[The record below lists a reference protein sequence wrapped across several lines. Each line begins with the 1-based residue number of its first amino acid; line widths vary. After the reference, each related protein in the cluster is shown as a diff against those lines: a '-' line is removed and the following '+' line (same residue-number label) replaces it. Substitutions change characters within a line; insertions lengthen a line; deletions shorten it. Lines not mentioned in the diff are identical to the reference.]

1 MLRGST
7 PIRLSQLD
15 ISPAIQAGALE
26 QQAITNMYSGIQQ
39 GIQNFQEK
47 QEKKQQNEMTVNALK
62 QFVPGLGDDVYKAIS
77 KDPQILKSMSDI
89 ANIQQA
95 RQEQEILGQEMAKR
109 EEQESILKQAIG
121 VNTTPEGTIDAANVR
136 QSFIDLGGTDESVL
150 GGLYLGTDYKLDQ
163 ETGLVLVDG
172 KPKFNVGKAFVK
184 PTESELKLKQL
195 EVDKKQ
201 AEVDKLLAQIE
212 EIKAGDTV
220 TTFDPEKLEGIDK
233 DAYDYAMANP
243 GTPESEE
250 ILIKLRAK

>member
-7 PIRLSQLD
+7 PIQLRQLD

-26 QQAITNMYSGIQQ
+26 QQAIVNMYSGIQK

-77 KDPQILKSMSDI
+77 KDPQILKSMGDI

-95 RQEQEILGQEMAKR
+95 RQEQEILATEFEASKADDEALQKAISVNIDTEGNLDKSGL
-109 EEQESILKQAIG
+109 ESSYL
-121 VNTTPEGTIDAANVR
+121 E
-136 QSFIDLGGTDESVL
+136 LGGTNL
-150 GGLYLGTDYKLDQ
+150 KLLDLFKEPGEVKVDP
-163 ETGLVLVDG
+163 ETGIITQDG
-172 KPKFNVGKAFVK
+172 VFKGQVSSSLLDIE

-212 EIKAGDTV
+212 EIKAGDTSS
-220 TTFDPEKLEGIDK
+220 TTSTITPSVSILKIDGQPL
-233 DAYDYAMANP
+233 N
-243 GTPESEE
+243 
-250 ILIKLRAK
+250 

>member
-7 PIRLSQLD
+7 PIQLRQLD

-26 QQAITNMYSGIQQ
+26 QQAIVNMYSGIQK

-77 KDPQILKSMSDI
+77 KDPQILKSMGDI

-95 RQEQEILGQEMAKR
+95 RQEQEILATEFEASKADDEALQKAISVNIDTEGNLDKSGL
-109 EEQESILKQAIG
+109 ESSYL
-121 VNTTPEGTIDAANVR
+121 E
-136 QSFIDLGGTDESVL
+136 LGGTNL
-150 GGLYLGTDYKLDQ
+150 KLLDLFKEPGEVKVDP
-163 ETGLVLVDG
+163 ETGIITQDG
-172 KPKFNVGKAFVK
+172 VFKGQVSSSLLDIE

-212 EIKAGDTV
+212 EIQGGV
-220 TTFDPEKLEGIDK
+220 SCTTHSTIIP
-233 DAYDYAMANP
+233 M
-243 GTPESEE
+243 
-250 ILIKLRAK
+250 